1 MNGNNNNATP
11 HNNKSMA
18 TNIARSPLTAV
29 SCMSLKA
36 CADIF
41 TNINIIGII
50 NGKLNTASSVELW
63 LLAATNEAKK
73 VKVTEN
79 PKLPKNKISRN
90 KPISFTGLSPKN
102 INKPHINKLNTNSN
116 KVL

>member
-1 MNGNNNNATP
+1 
-11 HNNKSMA
+11 
-18 TNIARSPLTAV
+18 
-29 SCMSLKA
+29 MSLNA

-50 NGKLNTASSVELW
+50 KGKLKTASSVEFW

-73 VKVTEN
+73 VKVTEK
-79 PKLPKNKISRN
+79 PKLPKNKMSRN
-90 KPISFTGLSPKN
+90 NPVSFTGLSPKN
-102 INKPHINKLNTNSN
+102 INKPHINKLNTKSN